1 MREDFV
7 AEVVSMGPE
16 ELNLQ
21 ERGVLTE
28 YVSAY
33 QLNLSLKSIMTLYYS
48 SPYYVQCWLVSWTKN
63 DVIVVLENKT
73 ERSKWTNSVSA
84 IGSNQMFCNFV
95 S

>member
-28 YVSAY
+28 YVNAY

-48 SPYYVQCWLVSWTKN
+48 SPYYVQC
-63 DVIVVLENKT
+63 
-73 ERSKWTNSVSA
+73 
-84 IGSNQMFCNFV
+84 
-95 S
+95 